1 MTTENLKGKFPATH
15 NLRRA
20 RFYFRLFFILAIL
33 IITAVWM
40 DYWIRGD
47 LGAAEKFLEIARSQW
62 GMGVLIAGG
71 LIYILLLSLPF
82 VPGVELGV
90 LLMCAFGKEG
100 IVFIYLATVAGLS
113 LAFVMG
119 RLVPKIWIDFWLG
132 KLGFSQFC
140 VNHSYEIE
148 EMLDHPSL
156 GQKFCQHWLR
166 PYLLKHRYLMI
177 AVLFNIPGNYLLG
190 GGGGISL
197 ACGISRSISWKRFLI
212 TVVLAVSPVPLLA
225 FFGLIQLE
233 AFLRT

>member
-1 MTTENLKGKFPATH
+1 MTTENFKGKFTATN

-33 IITAVWM
+33 TITAVWM
-40 DYWIRGD
+40 DYWIRGE
-47 LGAAEKFLEIARSQW
+47 LGLAEKFLEIARSRW

-113 LAFVMG
+113 LAFVVG
-119 RLVPKIWIDFWLG
+119 RLVPKIWIDFWLE

-140 VNHSYEIE
+140 VNHSDEIE
-148 EMLDHPSL
+148 EMIDHSSL
-156 GQKFCQHWLR
+156 GQKFCQHWFR
-166 PYLLKHRYLMI
+166 PYLLKYRYLMI

>member
-1 MTTENLKGKFPATH
+1 MTTESFKGKFTATH

-40 DYWIRGD
+40 DYWIRGE
-47 LGAAEKFLEIARSQW
+47 LGLAERFLEIARGQW

-90 LLMCAFGKEG
+90 LLMCVFGKEG

-113 LAFVMG
+113 LAFVVG
-119 RLVPKIWIDFWLG
+119 RLVPKIWIDFWLE
-132 KLGFSQFC
+132 KLGFSHFC
-140 VNHSYEIE
+140 VNHSDEIE
-148 EMLDHPSL
+148 EMIDHSSL
-156 GQKFCQHWLR
+156 GQKFCQHWLW
-166 PYLLKHRYLMI
+166 PYLLKYRYLMI

>member
-1 MTTENLKGKFPATH
+1 MTTENLKGKFTATH

-47 LGAAEKFLEIARSQW
+47 LGTAEKFLEIARSQW